1 MHAAII
7 NGFVLANKTQS
18 VNEDLFIIETNKTTT
33 GILRYNQVLKQL
45 IQVQYDDSL
54 DQILSCSDGYV
65 IYKDNSWTTITSFD
79 FALDLLSDHVIK
91 YNLSDNTLVSETI
104 NWSDITN
111 IDLYYPTGTT
121 SAIFDSSDGIVLW
134 NNQTK
139 TLQSS
144 TDSSYIYNKL
154 ATSFTPKQ
162 FDIIIYDPISH
173 HYILD
178 T

>member
-1 MHAAII
+1 M
-7 NGFVLANKTQS
+7 
-18 VNEDLFIIETNKTTT
+18 
-33 GILRYNQVLKQL
+33 KQL

-154 ATSFTPKQ
+154 ATSFTPK
-162 FDIIIYDPISH
+162 
-173 HYILD
+173 
-178 T
+178 